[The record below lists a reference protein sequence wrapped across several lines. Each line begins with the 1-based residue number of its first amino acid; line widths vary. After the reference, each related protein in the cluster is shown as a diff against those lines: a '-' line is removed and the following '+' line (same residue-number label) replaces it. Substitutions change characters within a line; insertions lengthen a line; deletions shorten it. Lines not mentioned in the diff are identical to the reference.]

1 MMSRGYQSGLFHDK
15 IRPMRFIA
23 SAFGVDQVFR
33 GLWQG
38 GKPVVGKGEF
48 AYAEPFDTLVLCA
61 KEIQHDGI
69 EYPGLEVIRCPMDD
83 NYEHMPVGDMQRAMA
98 TAPRVAR
105 RIKAGRRVL
114 VTCHHGRNRSGLI
127 SAMAMVI
134 AYGDQGVTPSVAIGA
149 VRTARNHALTNPQF
163 VEFLLRAE
171 R

>member
-1 MMSRGYQSGLFHDK
+1 
-15 IRPMRFIA
+15 MRYIA
-23 SAFGVDQVFR
+23 SYFGVDRIYR

-38 GKPVVGKGEF
+38 GKPIVGKGEF

-61 KEIQHDGI
+61 MEIQHDGI

-83 NYEHMPVGDMQRAMA
+83 DYEHMSVGDMQRAMA

-149 VRTARNHALTNPQF
+149 VRSARNLALTNPQF
-163 VEFLLRAE
+163 VNFLLQAE
-171 R
+171 RLVQVPVRLRLA